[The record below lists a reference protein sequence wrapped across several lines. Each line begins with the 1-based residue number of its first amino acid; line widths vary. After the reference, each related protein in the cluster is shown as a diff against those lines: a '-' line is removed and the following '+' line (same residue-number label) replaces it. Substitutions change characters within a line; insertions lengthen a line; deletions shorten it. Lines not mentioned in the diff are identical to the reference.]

1 MRDQDPLRGRVARLL
16 TMANEAREQGHLDY
30 AERFTQRA
38 AEILEPSTALERLGT
53 QSGKRVAEHPE
64 RYRPRSHPRA
74 TKRTGRAS
82 SRHRKA
88 G

>member
-1 MRDQDPLRGRVARLL
+1 MRDQDQLRGRVARLL

-53 QSGKRVAEHPE
+53 QSYKTDTSEPKADRN
-64 RYRPRSHPRA
+64 RRRSSSRA
-74 TKRTGRAS
+74 RMRRAS
-82 SRHRKA
+82 A
-88 G
+88 GRSG